1 MDHVEGLASDHEPSP
16 EESLIHADDDHRLAA
31 AIEALAEAMNTLPAA
46 ERLYLTIVLGD
57 SKTPPARE
65 IARLMQRPVEE
76 IYKLKQRVLQRLR
89 EIAATDSKIKT
100 WRTSV

>member
-1 MDHVEGLASDHEPSP
+1 MGRHDLFAHNHQIGRQLFGRQGSIQP
-16 EESLIHADDDHRLAA
+16 
-31 AIEALAEAMNTLPAA
+31 
-46 ERLYLTIVLGD
+46 IVLGD

-65 IARLMQRPVEE
+65 IARLMQKPVEE

-89 EIAATDSKIKT
+89 EIASTDSKIKT